1 MSTMVDCLVK
11 KLPLFSNLQW
21 VLFLCACASLVI
33 LSLQPLFD
41 KHLSFS
47 VHNRSTFII
56 RSILISRTILVMFL
70 ISDCISWFQISILYL
85 FFNKVKLT
93 SLPSNQWRVAGSE
106 IKPQI
111 WRPRMGKCAAWFRVC
126 DNEYGAIVEWWLGVE
141 KRKKQKNPLCPPQI
155 THEITKDW
163 TWDSTVK
170 GQHPSFWFM
179 AWSHSWIFHKY
190 IIRSVNNIL
199 ISVIVLG
206 ELCDGLKWSFR
217 IFYSECYCYSVNLK
231 NTCHKLDAGLGSDE
245 YKNSILKPYVVI

>member
-141 KRKKQKNPLCPPQI
+141 KRKNRKTHFAHHRSRMKSPRIEPETPQWKASTQVSDLWHGLIPEYFTNISSVLLI
-155 THEITKDW
+155 TYLYLLL
-163 TWDSTVK
+163 SLVSSVTV
-170 GQHPSFWFM
+170 
-179 AWSHSWIFHKY
+179 WSEVSEFF
-190 IIRSVNNIL
+190 IL
-199 ISVIVLG
+199 SVIA
-206 ELCDGLKWSFR
+206 
-217 IFYSECYCYSVNLK
+217 IQ
-231 NTCHKLDAGLGSDE
+231 
-245 YKNSILKPYVVI
+245 